1 MELVIVAAVS
11 ANGVIGK
18 DGGLPWKIPAEEKQ
32 YHNII
37 RGHWGLVGRK
47 SIVTE
52 ENVLPVSG
60 LFVLTRSESYT
71 SPVYQVV
78 NRIEDA
84 LARAKEMALEKLFIL
99 GGTEVYRQTIP
110 MADRM
115 IISFVNVVVEGQT
128 IFPTYDPEEW
138 NIVSTKYYPQQAD
151 NQYGFEVKEMTRK
164 DNT

>member
-32 YHNII
+32 YHDSI

-47 SIVTE
+47 SIATE
-52 ENVLPVSG
+52 ENILPVSG
-60 LFVLTRSESYT
+60 LFVLTRRESYT
-71 SPVYQVV
+71 SATYQVV
-78 NRIEDA
+78 NAIDDA
-84 LARAKEMALEKLFIL
+84 LARAREMKLKKLFIL

-110 MADRM
+110 MANRM
-115 IISFVNVVVEGQT
+115 IISFVNAVVEGQT
-128 IFPTYDPEEW
+128 IFPKYDPEEW
-138 NIVSTKYYPQQAD
+138 DIISTKYYPQQAD
-151 NQYGFEVKEMTRK
+151 NQYGFEVKEMIRR